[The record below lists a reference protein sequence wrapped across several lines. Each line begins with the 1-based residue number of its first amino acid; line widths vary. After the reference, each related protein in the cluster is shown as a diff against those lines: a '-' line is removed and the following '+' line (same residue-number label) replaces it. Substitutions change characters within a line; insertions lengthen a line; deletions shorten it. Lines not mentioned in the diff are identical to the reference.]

1 MSRRIAGRDHR
12 RHFVARINS
21 RAQSPPSDIYVRRTY
36 SGGLATPNGH
46 RWDSR
51 AKIRFAPDPLLEG
64 TGFEPSVPRKASTG
78 RKLLTPD
85 HDEFIGR
92 GLGAPDLAL
101 APSKLPHA
109 GVAVGERKGLETL
122 GFGIE
127 AQDRVCS
134 PVADPHAI
142 GVIDIDG

>member
-1 MSRRIAGRDHR
+1 MEAAVAQFRGSWSPIGRSSRSGRFSR
-12 RHFVARINS
+12 KPTQLVWVFVAD
-21 RAQSPPSDIYVRRTY
+21 SP
-36 SGGLATPNGH
+36 
-46 RWDSR
+46 
-51 AKIRFAPDPLLEG
+51 LEQ

-109 GVAVGERKGLETL
+109 GVAVR
-122 GFGIE
+122 
-127 AQDRVCS
+127 
-134 PVADPHAI
+134 
-142 GVIDIDG
+142 

>member
-1 MSRRIAGRDHR
+1 MTPSGMPPRAGFGPLPPEFAAD
-12 RHFVARINS
+12 
-21 RAQSPPSDIYVRRTY
+21 SP
-36 SGGLATPNGH
+36 
-46 RWDSR
+46 
-51 AKIRFAPDPLLEG
+51 LEQ

-134 PVADPHAI
+134 PVADPHAT
-142 GVIDIDG
+142 GVIDIDGVGLRPVAWQMPTPQLPLLLS